1 MDNYQMNI
9 AICTDNNYVMP
20 CMVTIASV
28 LQQNVDCRVFVLT
41 EHLSEDNKAKFKV
54 LANYYHQ
61 RIDVKEILSSMV
73 SGLNESNRFP
83 KSIYF
88 RFLLPEILPEADRV
102 LYLDC
107 DILVRENILDF
118 YNTDLNGLACAAIED
133 QRGDDIT
140 IHNRILMFSKYFNS
154 GVLLMNLKYWREHNV
169 TQQLIDYLHQYP
181 ERCWFPDQD
190 ALNAVL
196 EGKVKFMNYRYNMQ
210 GEMLSHRCYLQLSA
224 QKWQDLDKAIDNP
237 AIIHFTDVN
246 KPWYKECRHPYK
258 DEYQRFAGS
267 ISCIGFKLLQRDS
280 FYIRLWT
287 IVGKACIKIL
297 KKLGRDFPERKL
309 F

>member
-1 MDNYQMNI
+1 MMNI
-9 AICTDNNYVMP
+9 ALCTDNNYVMP
-20 CMVTIASV
+20 CMITIASF
-28 LQQNVDCRVFVLT
+28 LHNHRNDRCKVFVLT
-41 EHLSEDNKAKFKV
+41 TSGGVCLENIKKFKKLGDILGQEV
-54 LANYYHQ
+54 V
-61 RIDVKEILSSMV
+61 IKEISSSTV
-73 SGLNESNRFP
+73 SGLTESNRFP

-88 RFLLPEILPEADRV
+88 RFLLPDILQDADRV

-107 DILVRENILDF
+107 DILVRENISDF
-118 YNTDLNGLACAAIED
+118 YNTDLDGYACAAIED

-154 GVLLMNLKYWREHNV
+154 GVLLMNLDYWRKNHV
-169 TQQLIDYLHQYP
+169 AQQLIEYLRKYP

-196 EGKVKFMNYRYNMQ
+196 EGKVKFMSYRYNLQ

-224 QKWQDLDKAIDNP
+224 QKWKDLDEAVSHP
-237 AIIHFTDVN
+237 AIIHFTDIN
-246 KPWYKECRHPYK
+246 KPWYKECRHPYRM
-258 DEYQRFAGS
+258 EYQALATS
-267 ISCIGFKLLQRDS
+267 VPCIGFKIKRRDS
-280 FYIRLWT
+280 LAIRFWT
-287 IVGKACIKIL
+287 LVGKACVKIL

>member
-1 MDNYQMNI
+1 MGETFNRNI
-9 AICTDNNYVMP
+9 I
-20 CMVTIASV
+20 
-28 LQQNVDCRVFVLT
+28 
-41 EHLSEDNKAKFKV
+41 
-54 LANYYHQ
+54 
-61 RIDVKEILSSMV
+61 VKEIDSRLFE
-73 SGLNESNRFP
+73 GLNESSRFP

-88 RFLLPEILPEADRV
+88 RFLLPEILPEAGRV

-118 YNTDLNGLACAAIED
+118 YNTDLDRYACAAIED

-140 IHNRILMFSKYFNS
+140 IHNRIFMFSKYFNS
-154 GVLLMNLKYWREHNV
+154 GVLLMNLDYWRKNNV
-169 TQQLIDYLHQYP
+169 AQQLIDYLRQYP

-196 EGKVKFMNYRYNMQ
+196 EGKVKFMDYRYNMQ

-224 QKWQDLDKAIDNP
+224 QKWNSLDEAISKP
-237 AIIHFTDVN
+237 AIIHFTDMN
-246 KPWYKECRHPYK
+246 KPWYKECRHPFRA
-258 DEYQRFAGS
+258 EYQSFAKS
-267 ISCIGFKLLQRDS
+267 IDCIGFKLLRRDTLA
-280 FYIRLWT
+280 IRFWT
-287 IVGKACIKIL
+287 VAGKICVKVL

>member
-1 MDNYQMNI
+1 MQCVYINYFGGGVNLDNSKKI
-9 AICTDNNYVMP
+9 KELGELFGHKIV
-20 CMVTIASV
+20 I
-28 LQQNVDCRVFVLT
+28 
-41 EHLSEDNKAKFKV
+41 
-54 LANYYHQ
+54 
-61 RIDVKEILSSMV
+61 KEISSSSV
-73 SGLNESNRFP
+73 CGLNECGRFP

-88 RFLLPEILPEADRV
+88 RFLIPEILNDADRV

-154 GVLLMNLKYWREHNV
+154 GVLLMNLNYWREHDV
-169 TQQLIDYLHQYP
+169 AQQLIDYLRQYP

-196 EGKVKFMNYRYNMQ
+196 EGKVKFMDYRYNMQ
-210 GEMLSHRCYLQLSA
+210 GEMLSHRCYLRLSA
-224 QKWQDLDKAIDNP
+224 QKWQDLDNAIGNP
-237 AIIHFTDVN
+237 AIIHFTDTN
-246 KPWYKECRHPYK
+246 KPWYKECKHPYR
-258 DEYQRFAGS
+258 DEYQQFAES

-280 FYIRLWT
+280 FAIRIWT
-287 IVGKACIKIL
+287 IAGKACVKIL

>member
-1 MDNYQMNI
+1 MMTI
-9 AICTDNNYVMP
+9 ALCTDNNYVMP
-20 CMVTIASV
+20 CMITIASF
-28 LQQNVDCRVFVLT
+28 LHNHRNESCDVFVLT
-41 EHLSEDNKAKFKV
+41 TSGGVNLENIKKIHRLGETFK
-54 LANYYHQ
+54 Q
-61 RIDVKEILSSMV
+61 RIVVKEIASDIV

-88 RFLLPEILPEADRV
+88 RFLLPDILQDADRV

-107 DILVRENILDF
+107 DILVRENILEF
-118 YNTDLNGLACAAIED
+118 YNTDLEGYACAAIED

-140 IHNRILMFSKYFNS
+140 IHNRIFMFSRYFNS
-154 GVLLMNLKYWREHNV
+154 GVLLMNLDYWRKHNV
-169 TQQLIDYLHQYP
+169 AQQLIDYLRQYP

-196 EGKVKFMNYRYNMQ
+196 EGKVKFMDYRYNMQ

-224 QKWQDLDKAIDNP
+224 EKWKKLDEAIGNP
-237 AIIHFTDVN
+237 AIIHFTDIN
-246 KPWYKECRHPYK
+246 KPWYEECRHPYRT
-258 DEYQRFAGS
+258 EYQDLAAS
-267 ISCIGFKLLQRDS
+267 VPCIGFHVKRRDS
-280 FYIRLWT
+280 LEIRFWT
-287 IVGKACIKIL
+287 FIGKVCVKIL

>member
-1 MDNYQMNI
+1 MNI

-28 LQQNVDCRVFVLT
+28 LQQNDDCHVFVLT
-41 EHLSEDNKAKFKV
+41 EHLSESNKSKFKT
-54 LANYYHQ
+54 LAEYYHQ
-61 RIDVKEILSSMV
+61 KIEVKEISSRIV
-73 SGLNESNRFP
+73 SGLNESSRFP

-88 RFLLPEILPEADRV
+88 RFLLPEILPEEDRV

-107 DILVRENILDF
+107 DILVRENISDF
-118 YNTDLNGLACAAIED
+118 YNTDLVGYACAAIED

-140 IHNRILMFSKYFNS
+140 IHNRIFMFSRYFNS
-154 GVLLMNLKYWREHNV
+154 GVLLMNLDYWRKHNV
-169 TQQLIDYLHQYP
+169 AQLFIDYLRQYP

-196 EGKVKFMNYRYNMQ
+196 EGKVKFMDYRYNMQ

-224 QKWQDLDKAIDNP
+224 QKWKELDEAISNP
-237 AIIHFTDVN
+237 AIIHFTDIN
-246 KPWYKECRHPYK
+246 KPWYKECRHPYRL
-258 DEYQRFAGS
+258 EYQNLATS
-267 ISCIGFKLLQRDS
+267 VACIGFKLKRRDS
-280 FYIRLWT
+280 LQIRFWT
-287 IVGKACIKIL
+287 LVGKVCVKIL

>member
-1 MDNYQMNI
+1 MNI

-28 LQQNVDCRVFVLT
+28 LQQNDDCHVFVLT
-41 EHLSEDNKAKFKV
+41 EHLYESNKSKFTT
-54 LANYYHQ
+54 LAEYYHQ
-61 RIDVKEILSSMV
+61 KIEVKEISSRIV
-73 SGLNESNRFP
+73 SGLNESSRFP

-88 RFLLPEILPEADRV
+88 RFLLPEMLPEADRV

-107 DILVRENILDF
+107 DILVREDISEF
-118 YNTDLNGLACAAIED
+118 YNTDLDGYACAAIED

-140 IHNRILMFSKYFNS
+140 IHNRIFMFSKYFNS
-154 GVLLMNLKYWREHNV
+154 GVLLMNLNYWRKHHV
-169 TQQLIDYLHQYP
+169 AQQLIDYLRQYP

-196 EGKVKFMNYRYNMQ
+196 EGKVKFMDYRYNMQ

-224 QKWQDLDKAIDNP
+224 QKWQKLDEAIGNP
-237 AIIHFTDVN
+237 AIIHFTDTN
-246 KPWYKECRHPYK
+246 KPWYKECCHPYRT
-258 DEYQRFAGS
+258 EYQNLATS
-267 ISCIGFKLLQRDS
+267 VACIGFKLKRRDS
-280 FYIRLWT
+280 VQIRFWT
-287 IVGKACIKIL
+287 LVGKICIKIL